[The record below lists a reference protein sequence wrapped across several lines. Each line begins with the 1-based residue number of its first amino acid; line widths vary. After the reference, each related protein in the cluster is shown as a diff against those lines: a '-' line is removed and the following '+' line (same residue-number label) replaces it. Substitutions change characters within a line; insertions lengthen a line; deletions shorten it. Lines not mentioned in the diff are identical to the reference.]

1 MVSLVLLIFKD
12 SVPIC
17 QDHLRMPQCQ
27 WNIMMNMGKLTTRIT
42 NRHHNQ
48 TKHNQAVCLF
58 CCIHFMFM
66 LFGCRHPSSYLQ
78 CSLLFTAD
86 TPSRPTHPWWK
97 LADIARILPMEKNNV
112 LQYQYIMTSR
122 VQLVTQKYQYK
133 LYQYWKKIYF
143 ESKIVFILHHRSF
156 AAINYYTDNS
166 YSHSFWRKSHQKANR
181 GQRQAPRTDRV
192 QRAARS
198 SDAHS
203 PSARPSSH
211 RPQHTAAAPTTGPHP
226 SNRQPQRPDSQR
238 RRVAPSVSQDTRTY
252 RTPYPPHLMDIPTQ
266 PPHTP
271 TRSHAPRGQPTSN
284 LPYVSN
290 PRVKNPSDVP
300 AVPPNTQC
308 QLCLGWGHSAVIC
321 RSRDSKCY
329 ACSKHG
335 HLARACPLLSP

>member
-1 MVSLVLLIFKD
+1 MVSLVLLIFID

-66 LFGCRHPSSYLQ
+66 LSGCRHPSSYLQ

-133 LYQYWKKIYF
+133 LYQYWKNFYF

-156 AAINYYTDNS
+156 AAINYYTDN
-166 YSHSFWRKSHQKANR
+166 NR
-181 GQRQAPRTDRV
+181 MTEWGLTHLCLDKMATI
-192 QRAARS
+192 S
-198 SDAHS
+198 LTLFSDAFS
-203 PSARPSSH
+203 GMGSFCILIDMSLKGVRK
-211 RPQHTAAAPTTGPHP
+211 GPFE
-226 SNRQPQRPDSQR
+226 N
-238 RRVAPSVSQDTRTY
+238 
-252 RTPYPPHLMDIPTQ
+252 IP
-266 PPHTP
+266 
-271 TRSHAPRGQPTSN
+271 A
-284 LPYVSN
+284 LV
-290 PRVKNPSDVP
+290 
-300 AVPPNTQC
+300 
-308 QLCLGWGHSAVIC
+308 
-321 RSRDSKCY
+321 
-329 ACSKHG
+329 
-335 HLARACPLLSP
+335 